1 MALSPEL
8 VERVKANP
16 KYNSLLA
23 RRARLGWLLTA
34 LMLAAYFG
42 YIGLIAFDKPAL
54 ARPIGA
60 GVTSIGIPAG
70 IGLILFT
77 VLLTGI
83 YVLRANREFDRLTR
97 EIVEEAGQ

>member
-8 VERVKANP
+8 VERVKASP
-16 KYNSLLA
+16 KYRLLLT
-23 RRARLGWLLTA
+23 RRTRLGWLLTA
-34 LMLAAYFG
+34 LMLVAYFG

-54 ARPIGA
+54 ARPVGA

-77 VLLTGI
+77 ILLTGV
-83 YVLRANREFDRLTR
+83 YVLRANSEFDRLTR
-97 EIVEEAGQ
+97 EIVDESGR